1 MLPDLLN
8 ETKVRMEKTI
18 TALRDEFTH
27 VRSGRAS
34 SNLVDRL
41 KVSYYGTLTPLKQI
55 ANISI
60 PESNLIVIQPW
71 DKSCLSEIEKAIWKS
86 DLGLTPSIDGN
97 IIRLTLPPLN
107 EERRKELSKLV
118 KKEAE
123 NGKISIRNTRREM
136 NDLIKKDEKE
146 SNISEDECKN
156 YQNKIQILTDEYTKN
171 IDKLLELKQ
180 KEIMEV

>member
-1 MLPDLLN
+1 MLSDILD
-8 ETKVRMEKTI
+8 EIRVRMEKTV
-18 TALRDEFTH
+18 TVLKDEFTH
-27 VRSGRAS
+27 IRTGRAS
-34 SNLVDRL
+34 SVLVDRI
-41 KVSYYGTLTPLKQI
+41 KISYYGTLTPLKQI

-71 DKSCLSEIEKAIWKS
+71 DKNCLSEIEKAIWKS

-97 IIRLTLPPLN
+97 IIRLTVPPLN
-107 EERRKELSKLV
+107 EERRKELVKLV

-123 NGKISIRNTRREM
+123 NGKISIRNIRREA

-146 SNISEDECKN
+146 GNISEDECKK
-156 YQNKIQILTDEYTKN
+156 YQNKIQELTDEYVEN
-171 IDKLLELKQ
+171 IDKLLELKE

>member
-8 ETKVRMEKTI
+8 EARVKMEKTI
-18 TALRDEFTH
+18 TALRDEFAHIRT
-27 VRSGRAS
+27 GRAS

-41 KVSYYGTLTPLKQI
+41 KISYYGTLTPLKQI

-60 PESNLIVIQPW
+60 PEANLIVIQPW
-71 DKSCLSEIEKAIWKS
+71 DKNCISEIEKAIWKS
-86 DLGLTPSIDGN
+86 DLGLAPSIDGN
-97 IIRLTLPPLN
+97 IIRLTVPPLN
-107 EERRKELSKLV
+107 EERRKELVKLV

-123 NGKISIRNTRREM
+123 NGKIGIRNIRREA

-146 SNISEDECKN
+146 GNASEDECKKH
-156 YQNKIQILTDEYTKN
+156 QNKIQELTDEYVGN
-171 IDKLLELKQ
+171 IDKLLALKE

>member
-18 TALRDEFTH
+18 TSLRDEFAHIRT
-27 VRSGRAS
+27 GRAS
-34 SNLVDRL
+34 SNLVDRI
-41 KVSYYGTLTPLKQI
+41 KISYYDTLTPLKQI

-71 DKSCLSEIEKAIWKS
+71 DKNCISEIEKAIWKS
-86 DLGLTPSIDGN
+86 DLGLAPSVDGN
-97 IIRLTLPPLN
+97 IIRLTIPPLN
-107 EERRKELSKLV
+107 EERRKELVKLV

-123 NGKISIRNTRREM
+123 NGKISIRNIRREM

-146 SNISEDECKN
+146 HNISEDECKN
-156 YQNKIQILTDEYTKN
+156 YQNKIQILTDEYTEN
-171 IDKLLELKQ
+171 IGKLLNLKEN
-180 KEIMEV
+180 EIMKV

>member
-18 TALRDEFTH
+18 TSLRDEFAHIRT
-27 VRSGRAS
+27 GRAS
-34 SNLVDRL
+34 SNLVDRI
-41 KVSYYGTLTPLKQI
+41 KISYYDTLTPLKQI

-71 DKSCLSEIEKAIWKS
+71 DKNCLSEIEKAIWKS
-86 DLGLTPSIDGN
+86 DLGLAPSVDGN
-97 IIRLTLPPLN
+97 IIRLTIPPLN
-107 EERRKELSKLV
+107 EERRKELVKLV

-123 NGKISIRNTRREM
+123 NGKISIRNIRREM

-146 SNISEDECKN
+146 HNISEDECKN
-156 YQNKIQILTDEYTKN
+156 YQNKIQILTDEYTEN
-171 IDKLLELKQ
+171 IGKLLNLKEN
-180 KEIMEV
+180 EIMKV

>member
-1 MLPDLLN
+1 MLQNLLD
-8 ETKVRMEKTI
+8 ETKVKMDKTI
-18 TALRDEFTH
+18 TALRDKFAHIRT
-27 VRSGRAS
+27 GRAS
-34 SNLVDRL
+34 LNLVDRI
-41 KVSYYGTLTPLKQI
+41 KISYYGTLTPLKQI

-71 DKSCLSEIEKAIWKS
+71 DKNCISEIEKAIWKS
-86 DLGLTPSIDGN
+86 DLGLAPSVDGN
-97 IIRLTLPPLN
+97 IIRLTIPPLN
-107 EERRKELSKLV
+107 EERRKELVKLV

-146 SNISEDECKN
+146 RNISEDECKN
-156 YQNKIQILTDEYTKN
+156 YQNKVQILTDEFIKS
-171 IDKLLELKQ
+171 IDNLLELKE